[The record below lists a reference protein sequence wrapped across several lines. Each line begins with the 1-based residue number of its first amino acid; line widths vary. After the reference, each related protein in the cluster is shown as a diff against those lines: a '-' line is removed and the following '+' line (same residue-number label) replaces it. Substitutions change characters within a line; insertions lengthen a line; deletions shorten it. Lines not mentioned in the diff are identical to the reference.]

1 MGRAALVFAIAF
13 AAALLASM
21 SGGSASAITTPV
33 WLSLGIP
40 LPLAVATDKLQGALW
55 TLLGAR
61 NYLRARPV
69 DGALLGAMALVGLAG
84 AWLGARATM
93 SLDPAR
99 IKPVLGAMI
108 LGLMLVL
115 ALKPGIGAEA
125 KPPKLGRGPVAAAA
139 LPLGFYEGMLGSG
152 NGILTTL
159 LLAGARGMEL
169 ATALGHYFV
178 LAFAWC
184 ALAAVAYILNGYFDP
199 ALAVPAVLGG
209 CIGGYL
215 GSRFGSGRNVRLLRV
230 LFLITG
236 SALGFRLLLGS

>member
-1 MGRAALVFAIAF
+1 MLRAALVFTIAF

-69 DGALLGAMALVGLAG
+69 DGKLLAGMSLIGVLG

-99 IKPVLGAMI
+99 LKPALGVMI
-108 LGLMLVL
+108 LGLMLMM
-115 ALKPGIGAEA
+115 AMKPGIGTEA
-125 KPPKLGRGPVAAAA
+125 KAPRLGRGAVAAAA

-159 LLAGARGMEL
+159 LLSGARGMEL

-184 ALAAVAYILNGYFDP
+184 ALAAAVYIRNGYFDP
-199 ALAVPAVLGG
+199 ALAVPAVIGG
-209 CIGGYL
+209 CMGGYL
-215 GSRFGSGRNVRLLRV
+215 GSRFTSGRRTRFLRA
-230 LFLITG
+230 LFLVMGT
-236 SALGFRLLLGS
+236 ALGLRLLLGS